1 MNAWGVFLSDV
12 AMLVLI
18 RGLQLQRVGLQKQ
31 DRHLLLQGEQLR
43 VTADAMQS
51 EMELSARTAL
61 LSSIPVSLEALSKQ
75 FEYYSN

>member
-75 FEYYSN
+75 FEYHSN